1 MNSGKKTNDM
11 SLKRLLAFIKPH
23 GQLVTLASIFACLNV
38 ALTLF
43 TPILIGRAVDCIGF
57 FADGSD
63 APSVDFARV
72 PTLTIALAL
81 TFICAAIFSW
91 LTAQCVNRLSYRAA
105 ADLRNECFSKIH
117 SVPLSY
123 IDANSQGD
131 IVSRMVGDID
141 IISDGL
147 LQGAAQLLT
156 GIASVA
162 GTMVFM
168 LAQNV
173 IVGIIVIILTPLSI
187 FTASF
192 ISKRIHSAFTEQSK
206 ITGELGGYADELISN
221 RKLIAAFAYE
231 EASNAAFCEVNGRLK
246 KIGTKAQFYSSL
258 TNPVTRFIN
267 SLVFAA
273 AGVAGA
279 LLSVNALL
287 LGIAAVSPGQISSF
301 LAYANQYTKPFNEIS
316 GVMAQFQSALASAK
330 RVFSVIDALPE
341 VDASARADESTSADA
356 EKIPLTPEN
365 CKGEVEM
372 RDVSFSYV
380 QGKPLLKN
388 ISLNIPAGS
397 RVAIIGP
404 TGCGKTTLINLL
416 MRFYDI
422 NSGAITI
429 DGVDVSKM
437 TRSQTRSMYGMI
449 LQDTWLFEGTIRD
462 NIAYSNPDATR
473 DQIESAAKEAH
484 IHNFIMRQP
493 NGYDTVI
500 TDEDGSISAG
510 QKQLL
515 CIARVMLAKTPMLIL
530 DEATSSIDT
539 MTELRITEAFKTM
552 MQGRTTFIVA
562 HRLSTIKTADIIIAM
577 KDGNIVGTRGCGGR
591 GRGSFFQKD
600 PVQPLKNF

>member
-1 MNSGKKTNDM
+1 MKNNSTM
-11 SLKRLLAFIKPH
+11 KRLLTFIKPH
-23 GQLVTLASIFACLNV
+23 GRLVVLASTFAALNV

-57 FADGSD
+57 FADGAR
-63 APSVDFARV
+63 APSVDFERIPV
-72 PTLTIALAL
+72 LTISLAA
-81 TFICAAIFSW
+81 TFICAAVFAW
-91 LTAQCVNRLSYRAA
+91 LTSQCVNRLSYRAA
-105 ADLRNECFSKIH
+105 ADLRNACFMKIR

-123 IDANSQGD
+123 IDSNSQGD
-131 IVSRMVGDID
+131 LVSRVVGDID

-156 GIASVA
+156 GIASVL
-162 GTMVFM
+162 GTMAFM
-168 LAQNV
+168 LAQNA
-173 IVGIIVIILTPLSI
+173 IVAAIVIILTPLSI
-187 FTASF
+187 FAASF

-206 ITGELGGYADELISN
+206 ITGELGGYADEMISN

-231 EASNAAFCEVNGRLK
+231 ETSNAKFREINGRLK
-246 KIGTKAQFYSSL
+246 AIGNKAQFYSAL

-267 SLVFAA
+267 SIVFAA

-279 LLSVNALL
+279 LLSVNAAT
-287 LGIAAVSPGQISSF
+287 LGIAAISAGQISSF

-341 VDASARADESTSADA
+341 TDIADGVSAPSPDE
-356 EKIPLTPEN
+356 
-365 CKGEVEM
+365 CKGDVEL

-380 QGKPLLKN
+380 KGKPFLKN
-388 ISLNIPAGS
+388 ITLNIPAGS

-422 NSGAITI
+422 DSGTI
-429 DGVDVSKM
+429 SIDNTDISRM
-437 TRSQTRSMYGMI
+437 TRPQTRAMYGMI
-449 LQDTWLFEGTIRD
+449 LQDTWLFEGTIHD
-462 NIAYSNPDATR
+462 NIAYANPAATR
-473 DQIESAAKEAH
+473 AEIESAAKEAF
-484 IHNFIMRQP
+484 IHNFIMRLP

-500 TDEDGSISAG
+500 NADAAISAG

-515 CIARVMLAKTPMLIL
+515 CIARVMLAKAPMLIL

-539 MTELRITEAFKTM
+539 LTELRITEAFKSL
-552 MQGRTTFIVA
+552 MQNRTSFIVA
-562 HRLSTIKTADIIIAM
+562 HRLSTIKTADLTIVM
-577 KDGNIVGTRGCGGR
+577 KNGDVIEVRERQGD
-591 GRGSFFQKD
+591 F
-600 PVQPLKNF
+600 L